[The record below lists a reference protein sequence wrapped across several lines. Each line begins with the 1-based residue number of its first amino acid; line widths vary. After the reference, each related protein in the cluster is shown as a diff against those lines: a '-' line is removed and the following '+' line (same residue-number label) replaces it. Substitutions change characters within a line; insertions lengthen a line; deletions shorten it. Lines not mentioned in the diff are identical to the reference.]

1 MSSDRRIDDQASRQ
15 AEVRGEIRGEVRGDH
30 HQGDRDALARLKRGD
45 PCGFDLAYDR
55 HRHRVYAFL
64 FRLTGRA
71 DLADDLFQET
81 WLRFSRQAASLC
93 DGSDL
98 GSWLFTVARH
108 LFVSQLR
115 HERARRGDWTAGRH
129 PAAAEV
135 DDLPANPADTVAS
148 ASSAEHGLALSELE
162 RSLLALTVEDRE
174 LLLLVSVEG
183 LSQNEAAAVL
193 GVAAPALRQRVTRAR
208 ARLAAILD
216 AESTRLSKP

>member
-1 MSSDRRIDDQASRQ
+1 VSYDGRIDDQA
-15 AEVRGEIRGEVRGDH
+15 
-30 HQGDRDALARLKRGD
+30 DREALGRLKRGD
-45 PCGFDLAYDR
+45 PSGFDLAYDR
-55 HRHRVYAFL
+55 HRDRVYAFL

-71 DLADDLFQET
+71 DLAEDLFQET

-115 HERARRGDWTAGRH
+115 HERARGGAWAARRRAATTGVDGV
-129 PAAAEV
+129 PA
-135 DDLPANPADTVAS
+135 DRPDTVAS

-162 RSLLALTVEDRE
+162 RALLALSVEDRE
-174 LLLLVSVEG
+174 VLLLVSVEG
-183 LSQNEAAAVL
+183 LGQNEAAAVL
-193 GVAAPALRQRVTRAR
+193 GIAAPALRQRVTRAR

-216 AESTRLSKP
+216 AESSRSSQP